1 MAKKTPILINLGK
14 ILLLVLIPILLVIK
28 FRWDAIL
35 PIIIYLQLLLI
46 WAQAEIGLRQHVL
59 FSTQF
64 NPSFKVRIVGN
75 TMTEGENKINIRNTS
90 DKPAYNIGIARVL
103 DGQNEPI
110 PPNSW
115 KDKISTL
122 FISSLAPGEE
132 VSLGSADKSFLENKT
147 IEISYTNLFGERK
160 EIWIKFLNGRLLVIP
175 GREQAPG
182 FLLNTF
188 EDLVLFLKFIKL
200 QHYLKSLRKQNYDNA
215 GVENVLG
222 RS

>member
-1 MAKKTPILINLGK
+1 MVRKTPIIINLGK

-35 PIIIYLQLLLI
+35 LIIIYLQLLLI
-46 WAQAEIGLRQHVL
+46 WAQTEIGLRQHVL

-64 NPSFKVRIVGN
+64 NPSFEVKLGN
-75 TMTEGENKINIRNTS
+75 MVDENKIVIYLHNTS
-90 DKPAYNIGIARVL
+90 DKPAYNIGIVRVL
-103 DGQNEPI
+103 DEENEPI

-115 KDKISTL
+115 KNKISTL

-132 VSLGSADKSFLENKT
+132 VSLGSADKSFLKNKT
-147 IEISYTNLFGERK
+147 IEISYTNLFGEWK

-182 FLLNTF
+182 ILLNTF

-200 QHYLKSLRKQNYDNA
+200 QHYLKSLRKQNYINNA
-215 GVENVLG
+215 GG
-222 RS
+222 

>member
-1 MAKKTPILINLGK
+1 MVRKTPIIINLGK
-14 ILLLVLIPILLVIK
+14 IFLLVLIPILLVIK

-46 WAQAEIGLRQHVL
+46 WAQTEIGLRQHVL

-64 NPSFKVRIVGN
+64 NPSFEVKLGNIVD
-75 TMTEGENKINIRNTS
+75 ENKIIIYLRNTS
-90 DKPAYNIGIARVL
+90 DKPAYNIGIVRVL
-103 DGQNEPI
+103 DEENEPI

-115 KDKISTL
+115 KISTL

-132 VSLGSADKSFLENKT
+132 VSLGSADKSFLKNKT
-147 IEISYTNLFGERK
+147 IEISYTNLFGEWK

-175 GREQAPG
+175 GKEQAPG
-182 FLLNTF
+182 ILLNTF

-200 QHYLKSLRKQNYDNA
+200 QHYLKLRKQNYIDNA